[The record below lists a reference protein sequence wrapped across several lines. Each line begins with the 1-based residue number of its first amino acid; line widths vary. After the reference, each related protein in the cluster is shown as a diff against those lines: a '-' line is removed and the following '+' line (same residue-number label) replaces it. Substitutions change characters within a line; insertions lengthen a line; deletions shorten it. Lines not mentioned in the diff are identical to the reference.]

1 MEKEDK
7 EILDLLTKIKDA
19 PLHKG
24 TRLTIEVSEEKGVDH
39 IILHVDK
46 KGGAWSIIKML
57 QAAMAADTQLADLL
71 VLAMSSKHLLNITVD
86 GSEVN
91 DTTHNN
97 NISN

>member
-7 EILDLLTKIKDA
+7 ETLDLLTKIKDA

-24 TRLTIEVSEEKGVDH
+24 TRLTIEVSEEKGIDH

-57 QAAMAADTQLADLL
+57 QAAMAADTQLAYLL
-71 VLAMSSKHLLNITVD
+71 VLAMSKQLLNITVD

-91 DTTHNN
+91 DATHNN